1 MPECAHVEFASRHD
15 SRSIVQAGASWP
27 AFQKILSPK
36 NMNCKRALGPVH
48 LIALGIG
55 AIIGAGIFV
64 LTGHAAASYAGSGV
78 VISFAIAGTGCLFA
92 GLCYAEYAAMIPV
105 AGSAY
110 TYTYATMGRF
120 LAWIIGWNL
129 VLEYLAAGSTVAV
142 GWSGYFGDFMAKQLS
157 HAPRSPRAALRR
169 RRHSMLRGPH

>member
-1 MPECAHVEFASRHD
+1 MAGVPENPN
-15 SRSIVQAGASWP
+15 P
-27 AFQKILSPK
+27 AVDNDLKQT
-36 NMNCKRALGPVH
+36 LGPIQ

-64 LTGHAAASYAGSGV
+64 LTGHAAAGYAGPGV

-110 TYTYATMGRF
+110 TYTYATLGRF
-120 LAWIIGWNL
+120 VAWIIGWNL
-129 VLEYLAAGSTVAV
+129 VLEYLPPARPSRSAGRAISC
-142 GWSGYFGDFMAKQLS
+142 DFM
-157 HAPRSPRAALRR
+157 PRQFHTPIPAAFAGPPFSSRHPPLRD
-169 RRHSMLRGPH
+169 